1 MEVDHAGFERL
12 HLTLL
17 ISVYCD
23 AHEMRLKS
31 KHKISGRL
39 EFQGDKTEQK
49 DGLRGREE
57 ARSKILVH
65 LIRKK
70 VCKMQYAW
78 RRTVNWHIIC
88 LSWHRLLMWP
98 GWLLML
104 RLPGRNR
111 LN

>member
-17 ISVYCD
+17 ISVYC
-23 AHEMRLKS
+23 HELRLES
-31 KHKISGRL
+31 QCKISGRL
-39 EFQGDKTEQK
+39 EFQGDKTEQR
-49 DGLRGREE
+49 DGQVERKR
-57 ARSKILVH
+57 RSKEQEQ
-65 LIRKK
+65 KK
-70 VCKMQYAW
+70 VYKMRYAW
-78 RRTVNWHIIC
+78 RRTVNWQIIIC
-88 LSWHRLLMWP
+88 LNWHRLLMWP